1 MTMKIA
7 DLWDMMSCSLQI
19 GTSIQEDHDAIR
31 HLPVYSVY
39 SNVQCTVDMNLH
51 NVYLQ
56 VLQNWFDFEIGGT
69 LKLEDEEEEEEGEGK
84 EEENDC
90 SDSIVT
96 GTNEKVK
103 LIISGFEQPVD
114 TALYKVIP
122 KCQGI
127 ILK

>member
-1 MTMKIA
+1 
-7 DLWDMMSCSLQI
+7 
-19 GTSIQEDHDAIR
+19 
-31 HLPVYSVY
+31 
-39 SNVQCTVDMNLH
+39 
-51 NVYLQ
+51 